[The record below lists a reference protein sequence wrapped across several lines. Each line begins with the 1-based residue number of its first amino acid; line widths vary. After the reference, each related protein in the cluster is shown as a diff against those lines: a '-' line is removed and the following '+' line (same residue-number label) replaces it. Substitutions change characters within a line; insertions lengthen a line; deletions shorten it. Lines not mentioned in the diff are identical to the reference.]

1 MEVEEK
7 IDNPKLKYY
16 TGIMVTS
23 ENYNQLSSED
33 RSFWNKAHKSFQQGK
48 FYFKHKG
55 KEFVVPFRLK
65 DGTFDSIAVSQNLN
79 NKFVEAQQLKVD
91 RLEKQEVEESTKSA
105 EETENNV
112 NKNTEV

>member
-1 MEVEEK
+1 MEVEEQ
-7 IDNPKLKYY
+7 ISNPKMKFYS
-16 TGIMVTS
+16 GIMVTS

-33 RSFWNKAHKSFQQGK
+33 RSFWHKAHKSFQQGK
-48 FYFKHKG
+48 FYFTHKG

-91 RLEKQEVEESTKSA
+91 RLEKQEA
-105 EETENNV
+105 EETVKIAETAEIIV
-112 NKNTEV
+112 

>member
-1 MEVEEK
+1 MEPEAK
-7 IDNPKLKYY
+7 IDNPKMKLY

-33 RSFWNKAHKSFQQGK
+33 RSFWHKAHKSFQQGK

-91 RLEKQEVEESTKSA
+91 RLEKQEA
-105 EETENNV
+105 EETVKIAET
-112 NKNTEV
+112 TEIIV